1 MNLVR
6 QFVLGMFLA
15 AVSAAAVF
23 IWNGLKPGIGADTP
37 LASRRVA
44 PVTETIPATSMES
57 VDVTW
62 EVRNQTTEPMR
73 GLKAQTDCQCRI
85 REAFP
90 AVLHPGETARV
101 SIRLTAPNAGVVR
114 RSLPVFCDNMPVSV
128 GTLQVAFR
136 VDVKAPF
143 WLQPPQMVRLQGVTG
158 QKSEHEIVWESIESA
173 TSPKLIENI
182 RFEADVPNRS
192 WDLKLIDQP
201 WTEDGTL
208 VKRKYLVRIQLE
220 PVIAGSS
227 SLTILFDSQNPE
239 APKPITI
246 QTQIQ
251 PAMSAFPPQLTFSEL
266 ETLQHTV
273 TVVNRLRKRGPIEFF
288 APTGVTIRRVNPST
302 EATQQSAVQFEV
314 RLSEGNSVFKNAV
327 SPAIQFVSAGT
338 EVLVPLHCK
347 KEN

>member
-1 MNLVR
+1 MKLVR
-6 QFVLGMFLA
+6 KFLLGMFLA

-23 IWNGLKPGIGADTP
+23 IWNGLKPGTVPDTP

-44 PVTETIPATSMES
+44 PVTEMIPATSMES

-62 EVRNQTTEPMR
+62 EVRNQTMEPMR

-101 SIRLTAPNAGVVR
+101 SIRLTAPNAGVAQ

-128 GTLQVAFR
+128 GTLQVTFR

-143 WLQPPQMVRLQGVTG
+143 WLQPPKMVRLQGVTG
-158 QKSEHEIVWESIESA
+158 QTSEHEIVWESIESPIA
-173 TSPKLIENI
+173 QKLIEDI
-182 RFEADVPNRS
+182 RCEGNAQS
-192 WDLKLIDQP
+192 ISMDLQSIDQP
-201 WTEDGTL
+201 WTDDGTL
-208 VKRKYLVRIQLE
+208 VKRKYAVHIQLE
-220 PVIAGSS
+220 PVAADTSS
-227 SLTILFDSQNPE
+227 FTLLFDSQNPE
-239 APKPITI
+239 APRPITI

-251 PAMSAFPPQLTFSEL
+251 PALSAFPPQLTFCEL

-314 RLSEGNSVFKNAV
+314 RLSQDRSVFNNAV

-338 EVLVPLHCK
+338 EVLVPLLCK